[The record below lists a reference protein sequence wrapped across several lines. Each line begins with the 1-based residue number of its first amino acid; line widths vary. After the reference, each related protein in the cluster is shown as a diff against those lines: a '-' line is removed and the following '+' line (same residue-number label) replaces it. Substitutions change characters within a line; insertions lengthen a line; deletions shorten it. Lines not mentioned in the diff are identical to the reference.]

1 MAKELLV
8 ASKGGT
14 VGAIVTMIL
23 QLLQNVHSYMPCL
36 RPVKMSE
43 GGPDGFSDLSELSSK
58 VILSAASV
66 VSAATMTAAT
76 SARDTD
82 PGFML
87 SP

>member
-1 MAKELLV
+1 
-8 ASKGGT
+8 
-14 VGAIVTMIL
+14 
-23 QLLQNVHSYMPCL
+23 
-36 RPVKMSE
+36 MSE
-43 GGPDGFSDLSELSSK
+43 GGPAGFSDGFELSSK

-76 SARDTD
+76 SALDTD

>member
-1 MAKELLV
+1 MF
-8 ASKGGT
+8 
-14 VGAIVTMIL
+14 
-23 QLLQNVHSYMPCL
+23 
-36 RPVKMSE
+36 E

-66 VSAATMTAAT
+66 VRAATMTAAT